1 MDLFN
6 NNANIFN
13 NSLGSSMKKLILIIS
28 LLLMVWIFYSGCSS
42 SISQI
47 DLKGKWGGEHIGI
60 VVSDSSATLEYDCA
74 HGTIDEPIVPDDD
87 GKFEVSGVHVFEHGG
102 AIRIDEIPDEHLAL
116 YKGRIIGNEMTLILI
131 ITDTNTEIDT
141 FSLTRG
147 VDPLIYKCL

>member
-6 NNANIFN
+6 NTANIFN

-28 LLLMVWIFYSGCSS
+28 LLLMVWFFYSGCSS

-47 DLKGKWGGEHIGI
+47 DLKGKWGGKHIGI

-102 AIRIDEIPDEHLAL
+102 AIRIDEIPDEHPAL

>member
-1 MDLFN
+1 
-6 NNANIFN
+6 
-13 NSLGSSMKKLILIIS
+13 MKKLFLYLS

-47 DLKGKWGGEHIGI
+47 NLTGKWGGEHIGI

-74 HGTIDEPIVPDDD
+74 HGTIDEPIIPDAE
-87 GKFEVSGVHVFEHGG
+87 GKFEASGVHVFEHGG
-102 AIRIDEIPDEHLAL
+102 PIRIDEIPDEHPAL
-116 YKGRIIGNEMTLILI
+116 YKGHIVGNKMTLILV
-131 ITDTNTEIDT
+131 ITDTDTEIDT

>member
-1 MDLFN
+1 
-6 NNANIFN
+6 
-13 NSLGSSMKKLILIIS
+13 MKKLILNVS
-28 LLLMVWIFYSGCSS
+28 LLVMVWVFYSGCST

-47 DLKGKWGGEHIGI
+47 DLTGKWGGEHIGM

-74 HGTIDEPIVPDDD
+74 HGTIDEPIIPDAE

-102 AIRIDEIPDEHLAL
+102 PIRIDEIPDEHPAL
-116 YKGRIIGNEMTLILI
+116 YKGHIVGNEMTLILV
-131 ITDTNTEIDT
+131 ITDTDTVIDT